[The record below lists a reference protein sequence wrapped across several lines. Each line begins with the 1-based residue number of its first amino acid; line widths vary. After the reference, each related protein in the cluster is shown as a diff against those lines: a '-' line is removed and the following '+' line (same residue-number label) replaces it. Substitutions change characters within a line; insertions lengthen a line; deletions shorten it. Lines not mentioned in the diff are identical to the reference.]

1 MKYSFLLV
9 SLAVHSAAVSSF
21 TWSGLGTSCVVFASS
36 SSSSSSS
43 SPSEA
48 TATNGNSSDSS
59 ALKCSPEEAKSIL
72 TQAQALRAEADA
84 LRKALDEQAEARRA
98 GELARIDKW
107 IDDLLVADRHQ
118 SGDATAV
125 ELLYSVEQVTKML
138 QDRRMSEEHV
148 MKMYRRLSQLSPS
161 SRSRCSPLVE
171 LLVNAAGKMDC
182 IDRELQPNKRWS
194 GKVERKLRR
203 RLFARDWNI
212 DLDDLEEQER
222 KGY

>member
-107 IDDLLVADRHQ
+107 IDDL
-118 SGDATAV
+118 
-125 ELLYSVEQVTKML
+125 
-138 QDRRMSEEHV
+138 
-148 MKMYRRLSQLSPS
+148 
-161 SRSRCSPLVE
+161 
-171 LLVNAAGKMDC
+171 
-182 IDRELQPNKRWS
+182 
-194 GKVERKLRR
+194 
-203 RLFARDWNI
+203 
-212 DLDDLEEQER
+212 
-222 KGY
+222 